1 MLPAWNTLIVLITTG
16 DFLAL
21 TCMSTQVNQLGR
33 IQELIDKLA
42 ARLQDSERQRL
53 SLEQKVERLE
63 AELASFSQKP
73 LKNAEEIRQKID
85 TYLKDIDICLDKLN
99 GQS

>member
-1 MLPAWNTLIVLITTG
+1 
-16 DFLAL
+16 
-21 TCMSTQVNQLGR
+21 MSTQVNQLGR